1 MRLRGTAHGPRRLRG
16 ILAGAL
22 VVTALTAGGALPAVG
37 STDLTSAPAAP
48 QAPSTDELPVSVSV
62 TSMSPQVLLPGD
74 DLTVTATLT
83 NDGTT
88 AIEQPRASVRI
99 YRYRMSSAEQIS
111 SWAGSGTGS
120 PIGDVAATVRLDAP
134 LEPGAS
140 TTVVIT
146 VEADSIGL
154 SRTADAW
161 GPRGVTIDVGDGTRR
176 VGVERTFLVWASD
189 DEATS
194 ARIGIVAPVVGP
206 ADDPAARALAE
217 QAAEASGD
225 GAATD
230 DATTGTTSGT
240 TDDATDPLTAMTASG
255 GRLSR
260 LLQATA
266 DYPVVSWAVDPAL
279 VERAATGSRSAQS
292 WLSALVDASD
302 DHEILRLPWADP
314 DLSAIAHAGRSD
326 DPAAPD
332 LLQIATGVTGS
343 DETSALW
350 DDAAPVLWSA
360 DPVPDDVTAALAAS
374 SGDGAPLITGA
385 AAAETSGPATVS
397 TSGGELTALV
407 PDATLSALLG
417 EPSSVQADMTP
428 ATAAQRVLAET
439 AVLARSDDAA
449 STTVLATMPRAWEPA
464 TALVQAQLAAL
475 SEAPWVDTTTVAEM
489 LTGDAP
495 RITLP
500 DSERDGTELT
510 PAWVDAL
517 SNSWNAATAFA
528 GVVEDPDRLL
538 AGLAGD
544 LVSPLSVAWRADP
557 DGRSIAVN
565 NAIAESN
572 QRQTGLSVLLN
583 GQFTVISSSAQISV
597 AVVNELDQDATVRV
611 ELRPQKGCL
620 ETARSSLVPVAANDE
635 TSVVLTLRAT
645 ANCDVTV
652 EVSLLSESNRVLAT
666 PVTFDARVAPTI
678 ENVGLVVVSVLLG
691 LGLAFGIWR
700 TVRRG
705 QTARRGAKVANGAG
719 ADTSPDDRQDP
730 A

>member
-1 MRLRGTAHGPRRLRG
+1 
-16 ILAGAL
+16 
-22 VVTALTAGGALPAVG
+22 VVTALTAGGALPAG
-37 STDLTSAPAAP
+37 AASTTPATAPAATGTAVP
-48 QAPSTDELPVSVSV
+48 QAPSTDDLPVSVSV

-74 DLTVTATLT
+74 ALTVTATLT

-99 YRYRMSSAEQIS
+99 YRYRMSSAEQIA

-146 VEADSIGL
+146 VDPDSIGL

-189 DEATS
+189 DEAST
-194 ARIGIVAPVVGP
+194 ARISVVAPVVGP
-206 ADDPAARALAE
+206 GDDPAARALAE
-217 QAAEASGD
+217 QAEQAAEASGD
-225 GAATD
+225 GTQD
-230 DATTGTTSGT
+230 TTTGADDTAGT
-240 TDDATDPLTAMTASG
+240 ADDPLTALTASG

-292 WLSALVDASD
+292 WLSALVDASG

-326 DPAAPD
+326 DPSAPD
-332 LLQIATGVTGS
+332 LLQLATGVTGAEQTS
-343 DETSALW
+343 DLW
-350 DDAAPVLWSA
+350 DDATPVLWSA
-360 DPVPDDVTAALAAS
+360 DAVPDAVTAALAAS
-374 SGDGAPLITGA
+374 SGDGAALITGA
-385 AAAETSGPATVS
+385 AVTQELSGPATA
-397 TSGGELTALV
+397 TTTAGDLTTLV

-417 EPSSVQADMTP
+417 EPSSVQPDMTP
-428 ATAAQRVLAET
+428 ATAAQRMLAET
-439 AVLARSDDAA
+439 AVLARSDDAG
-449 STTVLATMPRAWEPA
+449 STTVLATLPRSWEPA
-464 TALVQAQLAAL
+464 TALVQAQLSAL
-475 SEAPWVDTTTVAEM
+475 SEAPWVETTTVAEM

-500 DSERDGTELT
+500 EAERNGTELT

-517 SNSWNAATAFA
+517 ANSWNAATAFA
-528 GVVEDPDRLL
+528 SVVEDPDSLL

-544 LVSPLSVAWRADP
+544 LVAPLSVSWRADP
-557 DGRSIAVN
+557 DGRTVAVN

-572 QRQTGLSVLLN
+572 ARQTGLSVLLN
-583 GQFTVISSSAQISV
+583 EQFTVISSSAQISV
-597 AVVNELDQDATVRV
+597 AVRNELDQDATVRV

-620 ETARSSLVPVAANDE
+620 ETARSPLVPVAANDE

-652 EVSLLSESNRVLAT
+652 EVSLLSETNRVLAT
-666 PVTFDARVAPTI
+666 PVQFDARVAPTI
-678 ENVGLVVVSVLLG
+678 ESVGAIVVGVLLA

-705 QTARRGAKVANGAG
+705 QTTRRGAKVLANGA
-719 ADTSPDDRQDP
+719 AAPTEPDPEPIDRQDP

>member
-1 MRLRGTAHGPRRLRG
+1 MRLRATAHGPRRLRG

-22 VVTALTAGGALPAVG
+22 VATALTAGGALPAIG
-37 STDLTSAPAAP
+37 ATDVTAAPTVP
-48 QAPSTDELPVSVSV
+48 QAPSTDDLPVSVSV

-74 DLTVTATLT
+74 DLTVTTTLT

-111 SWAGSGTGS
+111 SWASSGTGS

-146 VEADSIGL
+146 VEAGSIGL

-206 ADDPAARALAE
+206 ADDPAARALAD

-230 DATTGTTSGT
+230 DATTGT

-332 LLQIATGVTGS
+332 LLQIAAGVTGS

-360 DPVPDDVTAALAAS
+360 DAVPDDVTAALAAS
-374 SGDGAPLITGA
+374 SGDGAPLITGS
-385 AAAETSGPATVS
+385 AAAETSGPVTVS

-489 LTGDAP
+489 LAGDAP

-517 SNSWNAATAFA
+517 SNSWNGATAFA
-528 GVVEDPDRLL
+528 DVVEDPDRLL

-544 LVSPLSVAWRADP
+544 LVSPLSVAWRSDP
-557 DGRSIAVN
+557 DGRSLAVN

-620 ETARSSLVPVAANDE
+620 ETARSDLVPVAANDE

-705 QTARRGAKVANGAG
+705 QTARRGAKVAAG
-719 ADTSPDDRQDP
+719 ATTDTSPDDRQDP